1 MRGGCIG
8 GREWAVG
15 LKTLIVGDIHGCIDE
30 LLDLV
35 EAAALRAG
43 DRLISLGDIINK
55 GPAPEEVFEFLSRR
69 PNTLILMGN
78 HEARHLELPS
88 DGSDAAPPERIA
100 RAQFSEAAY
109 RRFLAAAREF
119 PLYEE
124 LPEALVLHG
133 YFEGGL
139 PLERQKPH
147 VLMGRERGRARLA
160 ERGLWPWYDHYDHPK
175 PIVVGHKAY
184 RENGEA
190 MIVPGRIY
198 AIDTKCC
205 EGGALT
211 GLLLPGFEIVSV
223 PARRDHWRVI
233 QMAWGSFDP
242 GAGGRFTLPRLRP
255 DIIPLGRPPVAP
267 AVAPPAPVLPPLA
280 EGPMVRGSVRGAHR
294 PWWALGPLGWAWRVW
309 SSRF

>member
-1 MRGGCIG
+1 
-8 GREWAVG
+8 

-35 EAAALRAG
+35 ETAGLRDG

-55 GPAPEEVFEFLSRR
+55 GPAPEEVFEFLTRR
-69 PNTLILMGN
+69 PGTLILMGN
-78 HEARHLELPS
+78 HEVRHWEGAA
-88 DGSDAAPPERIA
+88 DGDREALPERIT
-100 RAQFSEAAY
+100 RAQFSVGGY
-109 RRFLAAAREF
+109 RRFLETAKKF

-124 LPEALVLHG
+124 LPEALLVHG
-133 YFEGGL
+133 YFEPGL
-139 PLERQKPH
+139 PLKQQKPH
-147 VLMGRERGRARLA
+147 VLVGRERGRLRLVD
-160 ERGLWPWYDHYDHPK
+160 RDLWPWYDHYDYPK

-184 RENGEA
+184 RDDGNPL
-190 MIVPGRIY
+190 ILPGRLY

-242 GAGGRFTLPRLRP
+242 AAGERFALPRLRP
-255 DIIPLGRPPVAP
+255 DPALAPTPTAESVPLGAGLP
-267 AVAPPAPVLPPLA
+267 AATPEGTKGSYPQGLPQ
-280 EGPMVRGSVRGAHR
+280 R
-294 PWWALGPLGWAWRVW
+294 PWSPFGWAWRFW
-309 SSRF
+309 RGRF

>member
-1 MRGGCIG
+1 MRGGPL
-8 GREWAVG
+8 GRSKGAVV

-35 EAAALRAG
+35 EAAALRAS
-43 DRLISLGDIINK
+43 DRLISLGDIVNK

-78 HEARHLELPS
+78 HEARHLELPG
-88 DGSDAAPPERIA
+88 DGADADLPERIT
-100 RAQFSEAAY
+100 RAQFSGEGY
-109 RRFLAAAREF
+109 GRFLGAAREF
-119 PLYEE
+119 PLFEE
-124 LPEALVLHG
+124 LPEALVVHG
-133 YFEGGL
+133 YFEPGL

-147 VLMGRERGRARLA
+147 MLMGRERGRARLMD
-160 ERGLWPWYDHYDHPK
+160 RGLWPWYDHYDGPK
-175 PIVVGHKAY
+175 PIIVGHKAY
-184 RENGEA
+184 NEDGKP

-233 QMAWGSFDP
+233 QMAWVSFDP
-242 GAGGRFTLPRLRP
+242 ASGARFALPRLRP
-255 DIIPLGRPPVAP
+255 DIIPVP
-267 AVAPPAPVLPPLA
+267 APPPPRTSVDGPLA
-280 EGPMVRGSVRGAHR
+280 RGGRGSPHR
-294 PWWALGPLGWAWRVW
+294 PWWARGPLGWVWRARRD
-309 SSRF
+309 RF